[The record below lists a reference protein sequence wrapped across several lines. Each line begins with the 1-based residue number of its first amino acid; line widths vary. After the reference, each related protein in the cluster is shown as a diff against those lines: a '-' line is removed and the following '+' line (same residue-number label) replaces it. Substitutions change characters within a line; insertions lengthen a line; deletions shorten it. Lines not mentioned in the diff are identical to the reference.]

1 MKKRII
7 FITDN
12 FVVDANQAW
21 IADEVFRE
29 DVQET
34 LEIVVYNIT
43 EIYF

>member
-1 MKKRII
+1 MKKRIL

-12 FVVDANQAW
+12 FVVDAHQAW

>member
-12 FVVDANQAW
+12 FVVDAHQTW